1 LNEPQPAACS
11 GAEGGRATSSEA
23 NDIEMTSAERQQIKR
38 SPQEWGRIS
47 VGLTNGNVELLILL
61 VHTLISSNIK
71 NHCKYLSGL

>member
-23 NDIEMTSAERQQIKR
+23 NDIEMTGAERQQIKR

-47 VGLTNGNVELLILL
+47 AGLTNEKLLETQQKINLL
-61 VHTLISSNIK
+61 
-71 NHCKYLSGL
+71 